1 MKSKYRRSV
10 WCTAFTLIE
19 LLVVIAI
26 IAVLIALLLP
36 AVQSAR
42 ESARRAQCTNN
53 LKQLG
58 LALANYESANGSYPM
73 AYPQRAFN
81 DLSGYTIQDSGWGDW
96 SPQALLLGYMEQVSI
111 YNSLNFSIS
120 ASDNEDGTV
129 QATGRSTQINSF
141 ICPSSGLP
149 GGASVTD
156 SSVGGYDWGPGSD
169 NGGSYGADLTWVNNR
184 YTGNNY
190 FASVG
195 PCTIPWSNGNASGVF
210 SISSPGF
217 SGAVRIS
224 ALQDGTSN
232 TIAFGEW
239 RMGDWDP
246 KALTIQDVV
255 WAGSRK
261 VGGFDAY
268 SNDTTASTMP
278 SAGMANFQTLLTT
291 CAGIAPSELGAWRTN
306 KSFVGTDWA
315 EGMFGRTLGNTL
327 LPPNPQY
334 PNCYLRSKPGGIFD
348 MAGIYGMSSYHPGG
362 ANVALADGSV
372 RFLKS
377 STSWQVMWSLG
388 SRAGGEVLSAD
399 QY

>member
-1 MKSKYRRSV
+1 M
-10 WCTAFTLIE
+10 
-19 LLVVIAI
+19 
-26 IAVLIALLLP
+26 
-36 AVQSAR
+36 QSAR
-42 ESARRAQCTNN
+42 EAARRAQCTNN
-53 LKQLG
+53 LKQLA
-58 LALANYESANGSYPM
+58 LALANYESANASYPM
-73 AYPQRAFN
+73 AYPQRAIWDPSN
-81 DLSGYTIQDSGWGDW
+81 SYPTIQDSGWGDW
-96 SPQALLLGYMEQVSI
+96 SPQSLLLGYMEQSAV

-149 GGASVTD
+149 GAASVTD
-156 SSVGGYDWGPGSD
+156 SGVGGYDWGPGSD
-169 NGGSYGADLTWVNNR
+169 NGGTYGADLTWVSNR

-190 FASVG
+190 FGSVG
-195 PCTIPWSNGNASGVF
+195 PCTIPWTAGNSSGIF

-217 SGAVRIS
+217 SGAVKIS
-224 ALQDGTSN
+224 SVQDGTSN

-246 KALTIQDVV
+246 NALSIQDVV
-255 WAGSRK
+255 YAGSRK

-268 SNDTTASTMP
+268 SNDTNSSTMP
-278 SAGMANFQTLLTT
+278 AAGLANFQTLLST
-291 CAGIAPSELGAWRTN
+291 CAGIAKSELGSWRTN
-306 KSFVGTDWA
+306 KSFIGTDWA

-334 PNCYLRSKPGGIFD
+334 PNCYLRSSPGGDFD
-348 MAGIYGMSSYHPGG
+348 MAGIFGMSSYHPGG
-362 ANVALADGSV
+362 ANVAFADGSV

-377 STSWQVMWSLG
+377 TTSLQVMWSLG
-388 SRAGGEVLSAD
+388 SRAGGEVISAD